1 MRILFVH
8 TQKKTG
14 LTKKMFY
21 NIFNEFL
28 FNFKDQLINRKIK
41 KFDDSNWWKWGRG
54 FYETNSER
62 IYVNCKTRDMQP
74 FFTHMCKNYDGSVL
88 AIFPKHN
95 INISKAVQMM
105 NSVNWEEI
113 GFKVGG
119 RLCFSQ
125 QSLENIL
132 LPNEFSIF
140 LNPES

>member
-1 MRILFVH
+1 
-8 TQKKTG
+8 
-14 LTKKMFY
+14 
-21 NIFNEFL
+21 
-28 FNFKDQLINRKIK
+28 
-41 KFDDSNWWKWGRG
+41 
-54 FYETNSER
+54 
-62 IYVNCKTRDMQP
+62 
-74 FFTHMCKNYDGSVL
+74 MCKNYDGSVL
-88 AIFPKHN
+88 AIFPKYN

-105 NSVNWEEI
+105 NSVNWEEL